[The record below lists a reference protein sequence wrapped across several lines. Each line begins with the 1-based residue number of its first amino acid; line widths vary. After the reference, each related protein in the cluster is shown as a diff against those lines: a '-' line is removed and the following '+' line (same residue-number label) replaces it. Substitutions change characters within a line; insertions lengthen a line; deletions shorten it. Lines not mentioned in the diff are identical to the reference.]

1 MTDKEIINGLI
12 AKDNQLTTEFFFV
25 KCRPLFYGIIRHVF
39 SYEVD
44 YDEFV
49 NELYQYLMEN
59 DAAKLRGFQYRCS
72 LMQWLKVLAIHHF
85 IKKRNMLIK
94 DTMQE
99 SLYIANMN
107 VCAESVSSAQSDLER
122 VFNFMQNKRYVY
134 VIRKLVIENVKPEL
148 LAQELGVTTANL
160 YNIKRRAMLALTETA
175 LKDIKYYGKK

>member
-12 AKDNQLTTEFFFV
+12 VKDNQITADFFFV
-25 KCRPLFYGIIRHVF
+25 KCRPLFYSIIRHIF

-72 LMQWLKVLAIHHF
+72 LMQWLKVLAIHYF
-85 IKKRNMLIK
+85 VKKRNMMIK
-94 DTMQE
+94 DSTQE
-99 SLYIANMN
+99 SLYITNIKEN
-107 VCAESVSSAQSDLER
+107 TESVSSARSDLER
-122 VFNFMQNKRYVY
+122 VFNLMQNKRYVY
-134 VIRKLVIENVKPEL
+134 VIKKLVLEDVKPEQ

-160 YNIKRRAMLALTETA
+160 YNIKRRAMLALTEAA
-175 LKDIKYYGKK
+175 LKDIKHYGK

>member
-12 AKDNQLTTEFFFV
+12 VKDNQITADFFFV
-25 KCRPLFYGIIRHVF
+25 KCRPLFYSIIRHIF

-72 LMQWLKVLAIHHF
+72 LMQWLKVLAIHYF
-85 IKKRNMLIK
+85 VKKRNMMIK
-94 DTMQE
+94 DSTQE
-99 SLYIANMN
+99 SLYITNIKEN
-107 VCAESVSSAQSDLER
+107 TESVSSARSDLER
-122 VFNFMQNKRYVY
+122 VFNLMQNKRYVY
-134 VIRKLVIENVKPEL
+134 VIKKLVLEDVKPEQ

-160 YNIKRRAMLALTETA
+160 YNIKRRAMFALTEAA
-175 LKDIKYYGKK
+175 LKDIKHYGK

>member
-12 AKDNQLTTEFFFV
+12 VKDNQITADFFFV
-25 KCRPLFYGIIRHVF
+25 KCRPLFYSIIRHIF

-72 LMQWLKVLAIHHF
+72 LMQWLKVLAIHYF
-85 IKKRNMLIK
+85 VKKRNMMIK
-94 DTMQE
+94 DSTQE
-99 SLYIANMN
+99 SLYITNIKEN
-107 VCAESVSSAQSDLER
+107 TESVSSARSDLER

-134 VIRKLVIENVKPEL
+134 VIKKLVLEDVKPEQ

-160 YNIKRRAMLALTETA
+160 YNIKRRAMLALTEAA
-175 LKDIKYYGKK
+175 LKDIKHYGK

>member
-12 AKDNQLTTEFFFV
+12 VKDNQITADFFFV
-25 KCRPLFYGIIRHVF
+25 KCRPLFYSIIRHIF

-72 LMQWLKVLAIHHF
+72 LMQWLKVLAIHYF
-85 IKKRNMLIK
+85 VKKRNMMIK
-94 DTMQE
+94 DSTQE
-99 SLYIANMN
+99 SLYVTNIKENT
-107 VCAESVSSAQSDLER
+107 ESVSSARSDLER
-122 VFNFMQNKRYVY
+122 VFNLMQNKRYVY
-134 VIRKLVIENVKPEL
+134 VIKKLVLEDVKPEQ

-160 YNIKRRAMLALTETA
+160 YNIKRRAMFALTEAA
-175 LKDIKYYGKK
+175 LKDIKHYGK

>member
-12 AKDNQLTTEFFFV
+12 VKDNQITADFFFV
-25 KCRPLFYGIIRHVF
+25 KCRPLFYSIIRHIF

-72 LMQWLKVLAIHHF
+72 LMQWLKVLAIHYF
-85 IKKRNMLIK
+85 VKKRNMMIK
-94 DTMQE
+94 DSTQE
-99 SLYIANMN
+99 SLYITNIKEN
-107 VCAESVSSAQSDLER
+107 TESVSSARSDLER

-134 VIRKLVIENVKPEL
+134 VIKELVLEDVKPEQ

-160 YNIKRRAMLALTETA
+160 YNIKRRAMLALTEAA
-175 LKDIKYYGKK
+175 LKDIKHYGK

>member
-12 AKDNQLTTEFFFV
+12 VKDNQITADFFFV
-25 KCRPLFYGIIRHVF
+25 KCRPLFYSIIRHIF

-72 LMQWLKVLAIHHF
+72 LMQWLKVLAIHYF
-85 IKKRNMLIK
+85 VKKRNMMIK
-94 DTMQE
+94 DSTQE
-99 SLYIANMN
+99 SLYITNIKEN
-107 VCAESVSSAQSDLER
+107 TESVSSARSDLER

-134 VIRKLVIENVKPEL
+134 VIKKLVLEDVKPEQ

-160 YNIKRRAMLALTETA
+160 YNIKWRAMLALTEAA
-175 LKDIKYYGKK
+175 LKDIKHYGK

>member
-12 AKDNQLTTEFFFV
+12 VKDNQITADFFFV
-25 KCRPLFYGIIRHVF
+25 KCRPLFYSIIRHIF

-72 LMQWLKVLAIHHF
+72 LMQWLKVLAIHYF
-85 IKKRNMLIK
+85 VKKRNMMIK
-94 DTMQE
+94 DSTQE
-99 SLYIANMN
+99 SLYITNIKEN
-107 VCAESVSSAQSDLER
+107 TESVSSARSDLER
-122 VFNFMQNKRYVY
+122 VFNLMQNKRYVY
-134 VIRKLVIENVKPEL
+134 VIKKLVLEDVKPEQ

-160 YNIKRRAMLALTETA
+160 YNIKRRAMFALTDAA
-175 LKDIKYYGKK
+175 LKDIKHYGK

>member
-72 LMQWLKVLAIHHF
+72 LMQWLKVLAIHYF
-85 IKKRNMLIK
+85 VKKRNLLIFADK
-94 DTMQE
+94 RHNAGV
-99 SLYIANMN
+99 SLYNKHECMYG
-107 VCAESVSSAQSDLER
+107 VCFVGT
-122 VFNFMQNKRYVY
+122 V
-134 VIRKLVIENVKPEL
+134 
-148 LAQELGVTTANL
+148 
-160 YNIKRRAMLALTETA
+160 
-175 LKDIKYYGKK
+175 

>member
-1 MTDKEIINGLI
+1 
-12 AKDNQLTTEFFFV
+12 
-25 KCRPLFYGIIRHVF
+25 
-39 SYEVD
+39 
-44 YDEFV
+44 
-49 NELYQYLMEN
+49 
-59 DAAKLRGFQYRCS
+59 
-72 LMQWLKVLAIHHF
+72 
-85 IKKRNMLIK
+85 MLIK
-94 DTMQE
+94 DTTQE

>member
-1 MTDKEIINGLI
+1 MSKTIRLPLI
-12 AKDNQLTTEFFFV
+12 FFFV
-25 KCRPLFYGIIRHVF
+25 KCRPLFYSIIRHIF

-72 LMQWLKVLAIHHF
+72 LMQWLKVLAIHYF
-85 IKKRNMLIK
+85 VKKRNMMIK
-94 DTMQE
+94 DSTQE
-99 SLYIANMN
+99 SLYITNIKEN
-107 VCAESVSSAQSDLER
+107 TESVSSARSDLER

-134 VIRKLVIENVKPEL
+134 VIKKLVLEDVKPEQ

-160 YNIKRRAMLALTETA
+160 YNIKRRAMLALTEAA
-175 LKDIKYYGKK
+175 LKDIKHYGK

>member
-12 AKDNQLTTEFFFV
+12 VKDNQITADFFFV
-25 KCRPLFYGIIRHVF
+25 KCRPLFYSIIRHIF

-72 LMQWLKVLAIHHF
+72 LMQWLKVLAIHYF
-85 IKKRNMLIK
+85 VKKRNMMIK
-94 DTMQE
+94 DSTQE
-99 SLYIANMN
+99 SLYITNIKEN
-107 VCAESVSSAQSDLER
+107 TESVSSARSDLER
-122 VFNFMQNKRYVY
+122 VSNFMQNKRYVY
-134 VIRKLVIENVKPEL
+134 VIKKLVLEDVKPEQ

-160 YNIKRRAMLALTETA
+160 YNIKRRAMLALTEAA
-175 LKDIKYYGKK
+175 LKDIKHYGK